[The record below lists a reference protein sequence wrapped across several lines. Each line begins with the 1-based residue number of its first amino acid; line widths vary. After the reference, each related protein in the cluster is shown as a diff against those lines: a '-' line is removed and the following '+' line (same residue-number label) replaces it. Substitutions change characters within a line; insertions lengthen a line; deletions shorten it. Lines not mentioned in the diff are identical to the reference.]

1 MRGLVARFLVAAFA
15 VMSSTVAVP
24 AWSAAVTPE
33 PCSELALSPTFA
45 TDGTAVCAGVS
56 VDRST
61 GVAIAATVFVTTDKG
76 HSWRKAS
83 ATGIAISRSDDYV
96 RGVVLSPRY
105 SSDHMVFVQ
114 LARAGLFS
122 SVDRGES
129 FTLVSP
135 LGLGRV
141 TPYVAI
147 PSVLGAAAR
156 PLLLHAN
163 AAGNDVSM
171 QVDPA
176 SRALAP
182 VAGTPGA
189 DREFA
194 VSPRYATDG
203 LAFAA
208 AEVTSA
214 DGTSTSPAVY
224 ACNAG
229 FACADQR
236 FLGPA
241 RATFDRLR
249 VLPAATPS
257 GFVVVVQAL
266 VGATPRMWR
275 SVDGG
280 RTFQPWKSVNAIV
293 ATFGSGPSQLAVAA
307 DPAAPNRMYLRTS
320 WISPHGSPPDDQ
332 VFVSTDAGS
341 RWTRVA
347 YGTMVGLRH
356 TGAIPPTSTGGYR
369 DTAAGL
375 LAAGGGGRL
384 FMLTG
389 DRGSPEYTG
398 PYCSRDGGRS
408 WARFC

>member
-1 MRGLVARFLVAAFA
+1 MRGLAATFLVAAFA
-15 VMSSTVAVP
+15 VTSSTVALP
-24 AWSAAVTPE
+24 AWSAAVSPN
-33 PCSELALSPTFA
+33 PCSELALSPSFA
-45 TDGTAVCAGVS
+45 SDGTAVCAGVS

-61 GVAIAATVFVTTDKG
+61 GAATATTVFVTTDKG

-83 ATGIAISRSDDYV
+83 ATGIAISRPDDYV
-96 RGVVLSPRY
+96 RGVVLSPQY
-105 SSDHMVFVQ
+105 TSDHMIFVQ
-114 LARAGLFS
+114 LARAGLFA

-147 PSVLGAAAR
+147 PSVLGSLAR
-156 PLLLHAN
+156 PLLLHAD

-171 QVDPA
+171 QVDPT

-208 AEVTSA
+208 AAVTSA
-214 DGTSTSPAVY
+214 DGTYRSPAVF

-229 FACADQR
+229 FACTDQR

-241 RATFDRLR
+241 RSTFDRLR
-249 VLPAATPS
+249 VLPSTTPS
-257 GFVVVVQAL
+257 GFVVVVQVL

-275 SVDGG
+275 SIDGG
-280 RTFQPWKSVNAIV
+280 RTFHPWTSVNAI
-293 ATFGSGPSQLAVAA
+293 AAKFGSGFSQLAVAA
-307 DPAAPNRMYLRTS
+307 DPGAPNRMYLRTS

-341 RWTRVA
+341 R
-347 YGTMVGLRH
+347 
-356 TGAIPPTSTGGYR
+356 
-369 DTAAGL
+369 
-375 LAAGGGGRL
+375 
-384 FMLTG
+384 
-389 DRGSPEYTG
+389 
-398 PYCSRDGGRS
+398 
-408 WARFC
+408 